1 MNYYSIFE
9 KLLAL
14 KYCVPQYMNFAQTLS
29 ESHQNDFFS
38 HKFGPFSENNRPFKV
53 LNHSLDHSNM
63 EFCPLPNSGKHS
75 LRKKCPYS
83 ELFWSVFS
91 RIRTQYGAIQSISP
105 CQSEW
110 EKRRPRITPNTDTFK
125 QWLF

>member
-53 LNHSLDHSNM
+53 LNHSLSKILELWDM
-63 EFCPLPNSGKHS
+63 EFKYGILPITK
-75 LRKKCPYS
+75 
-83 ELFWSVFS
+83 FW
-91 RIRTQYGAIQSISP
+91 
-105 CQSEW
+105 
-110 EKRRPRITPNTDTFK
+110 KTFTA
-125 QWLF
+125 